1 MFLELDYG
9 TFVIQLVNFAIFFA
23 ILNVVFLRPVGAAL
37 KKRREY
43 IDGVQSDYERYVH
56 QVGVLRGDADGR
68 RAAARRAAE
77 ETIAKTRAAAERDA
91 QAIVDA
97 QTQHAHATV
106 EQARATVALEVNAA
120 KAREPELSQQLA
132 KSLLDRALGGTP

>member
-1 MFLELDYG
+1 MFLSLDYG
-9 TFVIQLVNFAIFFA
+9 TFLIQLVNFAIFFA

-43 IDGVQSDYERYVH
+43 IEGVQSDYERYAH
-56 QVGVLRGDADGR
+56 QVGVLRADADGR

-77 ETIAKTRAAAERDA
+77 ETIAKTRSAAERDA

-97 QTQHAHATV
+97 QTEHAQATI

-120 KAREPELSQQLA
+120 KAREPELSRELA
-132 KSLLDRALGGTP
+132 KTLLDRALGGTR